1 MILQNRQLH
10 LSLSCD
16 CQRNLNCQCNHRED
30 SRLCAL
36 RESVWTSEGERA
48 S

>member
-16 CQRNLNCQCNHRED
+16 CQRNLNCLRNQSED

>member
-10 LSLSCD
+10 LSLSRD
-16 CQRNLNCQCNHRED
+16 CQRNSSCQRNHCED

-36 RESVWTSEGERA
+36 WESVWTSQGERA